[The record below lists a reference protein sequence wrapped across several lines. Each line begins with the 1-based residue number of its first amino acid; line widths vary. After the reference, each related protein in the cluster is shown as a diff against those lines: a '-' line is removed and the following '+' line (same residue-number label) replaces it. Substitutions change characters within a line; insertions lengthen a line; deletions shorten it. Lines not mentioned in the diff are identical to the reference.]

1 MRIEAIELFN
11 MYYEI
16 IKKDYP
22 DLSYEELKEICYNPW
37 KFLKYTMECGSL
49 DRIRMK
55 YFGVFYVPPGRA
67 RRLLEE
73 AKYRFSKQYITPK
86 QFFKIQTE
94 IQEYLKRIEDEKDE
108 KDAE

>member
-37 KFLKYTMECGSL
+37 KFLKYT
-49 DRIRMK
+49 
-55 YFGVFYVPPGRA
+55 YGVW
-67 RRLLEE
+67 
-73 AKYRFSKQYITPK
+73 KS
-86 QFFKIQTE
+86 
-94 IQEYLKRIEDEKDE
+94 
-108 KDAE
+108 